1 MQLIEKG
8 MCKMK
13 RLKTAQKGFTL
24 IELMIVVAIIGIL
37 AAIAMPQYS
46 NYIKRG
52 KAAEAT
58 SNLATLRIK
67 MEQCFQDSRD
77 YSTCTGF
84 CTTTAGNFT
93 YACNPA
99 STATTYKIVA
109 TGDTTKG
116 MPNFSFSVDQANN
129 KTSMF
134 DGTTPS
140 PNTCWLTKK
149 GGSC

>member
-1 MQLIEKG
+1 MYKLE
-8 MCKMK
+8 
-13 RLKTAQKGFTL
+13 TAQKGFTL

-37 AAIAMPQYS
+37 ASIAIPQYS
-46 NYIKRG
+46 DYVKRG

-67 MEQCFQDSRD
+67 MEQCFQDNRTYD
-77 YSTCTGF
+77 IAACTAF

-93 YACNPA
+93 YTCSPV
-99 STATTYKIVA
+99 STATTYTIVA
-109 TGDTTKG
+109 TGVNTRG
-116 MPNFSFSVDQANN
+116 MPNFTFSVDQANN

-140 PNTCWLTKK
+140 PNTCWLTNKS
-149 GGSC
+149 GAC

>member
-1 MQLIEKG
+1 MNKLE
-8 MCKMK
+8 
-13 RLKTAQKGFTL
+13 TTQKGFTL

-46 NYIKRG
+46 DYIKRG

-58 SNLATLRIK
+58 SNLANLRIK
-67 MEQCFQDSRD
+67 MEQCFQDNRD

-93 YACNPA
+93 YACSPA

-116 MPNFSFSVDQANN
+116 MPNFYFSVDQANN

>member
-1 MQLIEKG
+1 MNKLE
-8 MCKMK
+8 
-13 RLKTAQKGFTL
+13 TAQKGFTL

-37 AAIAMPQYS
+37 ASIAIPQYS
-46 NYIKRG
+46 DYIKRG

-67 MEQCFQDSRD
+67 MEQCFQDNRTYD
-77 YSTCTGF
+77 IAACTAF

-93 YACNPA
+93 YACSPA

-109 TGDTTKG
+109 SGVTARG

-140 PNTCWLTKK
+140 PNTCWLTNK